1 VIGRDPDDIR
11 AHYAVLRG
19 MCDPRGFPLLDALE
33 NATLRDNAML
43 DMHERAGQL
52 QEKLASWHSMHVDAV
67 GRDIAA
73 RTLTLV
79 PSVPSVFACNPDE
92 SGGAA

>member
-1 VIGRDPDDIR
+1 MIGRNPEGIR
-11 AHYAVLRG
+11 AHFAVLRD

-33 NATLRDNAML
+33 NAMLRDNAML
-43 DMHERAGQL
+43 DMHERVGQL
-52 QEKLASWHSMHVDAV
+52 QEKLAGGHSVHVDSV

-92 SGGAA
+92 RGGAA